1 MDNQP
6 IKLAAL
12 SNLGR
17 VTKSNLVIEAH
28 YKLSINEQKF
38 ILLMTSKIQP
48 EDTEFMLY
56 KFNAQEIINALGL
69 EKHKGAHGTI
79 REIISSL
86 MHKELRIKVADSFL
100 LSTWVSSVEY
110 FNDGTIEFE
119 FSQKLKPYLL
129 QLNRDFTTYK
139 IRNVLKLR
147 STFSLRIY
155 EFLKQYEKLG
165 KRVIP
170 LIQLREMLGIG
181 AEEYRLYGDF
191 KRKVLMVAKQEISQK
206 TDITFYFNELKT
218 SRQITHIEFII
229 QHNTAVK
236 LMETGC
242 RIEAASASTLS
253 DRLAELVKRYPKS
266 PLVEDLEAYFSKTS
280 ISEDEYLGALE
291 YTLSKNPNSFFLYL
305 NKVINNDYATP
316 YIFEKAAATRKQSKL
331 EKALEAIS
339 KSEDEKAQQEQK
351 RMAEFKSYFSTLSQ
365 SEQEALLE
373 EAKRQSPYMPK
384 REELREIVLL
394 EKARELCMAEIS

>member
-266 PLVEDLEAYFSKTS
+266 
-280 ISEDEYLGALE
+280 
-291 YTLSKNPNSFFLYL
+291 
-305 NKVINNDYATP
+305 
-316 YIFEKAAATRKQSKL
+316 
-331 EKALEAIS
+331 
-339 KSEDEKAQQEQK
+339 
-351 RMAEFKSYFSTLSQ
+351 
-365 SEQEALLE
+365 LLC
-373 EAKRQSPYMPK
+373 PTF
-384 REELREIVLL
+384 
-394 EKARELCMAEIS
+394 